1 MKQLRRYYLYIII
14 IMVVFF
20 NIERL
25 DFGQQNAINIQTE
38 IYILGS
44 AAVILTLMI
53 PRMNRAPVSALL
65 IFWTTI
71 YLAIKV
77 TPLAEHPLIG
87 GVYYFLTITEL
98 IFILLLVYLTQHLA
112 RILAEYVSATEILS
126 MAGIDA
132 SLPDLLEV
140 DEQIQSEINRSR
152 HFSRSMS
159 VVLVRADLNSTQIVL
174 PSLLAEVQ
182 ASFIQRYLNAKVA
195 HIIKKEMRRM
205 DILAT
210 DHKAERLVIISPE
223 TSVHDTTLVL
233 ERIQAAVG
241 RELGISI
248 VLSTASFPDQ
258 AYSFEGLLEIA
269 EKELNPIHLMAD
281 PIPFTT
287 VRER

>member
-1 MKQLRRYYLYIII
+1 MKQLRWYYLYIII

-71 YLAIKV
+71 YLAFKV
-77 TPLAEHPLIG
+77 TPLAEHPLFG

-112 RILAEYVSATEILS
+112 RILAEYVSATKILS

-132 SLPDLLEV
+132 SLPDLQEV

-233 ERIQAAVG
+233 ERIQGAVG

-287 VRER
+287 VGER

>member
-1 MKQLRRYYLYIII
+1 
-14 IMVVFF
+14 MVVFF

-77 TPLAEHPLIG
+77 TPLAEHPLFG

-132 SLPDLLEV
+132 SLPDLQEV

-287 VRER
+287 VGER